1 MDLAVVSKI
10 MFMLYQ
16 LTQGKRN
23 SQLNLRLNFLTE
35 SLSIEGKK
43 Q

>member
-23 SQLNLRLNFLTE
+23 SLRLNFLTE